1 MSRYHLSFE
10 AEEDIVRIFEYGLSK
25 FGLNQANKYYDMLF
39 DCFNKIALNPYMFP
53 IVTKYAGVERYSVC
67 GVDTIF
73 YNLVGDEIEIITLIG
88 RQDF

>member
-1 MSRYHLSFE
+1 
-10 AEEDIVRIFEYGLSK
+10 
-25 FGLNQANKYYDMLF
+25 MLF

-53 IVTKYAGVERYSVC
+53 IVTKYKGVESYSVC

-73 YNLVGDEIEIITLIG
+73 YNLVGDEIEIITIIG